1 MIQGAG
7 ISVAER
13 VFTWNPYLRLHNT
26 RKSYTQTMHVQ
37 GKTIVRHR
45 HFTETIHGFRGHGTL
60 YLDPC
65 IPSQASPGLRPSPHA
80 SLPGRGRNT
89 APDSA
94 AGAWMAGI

>member
-26 RKSYTQTMHVQ
+26 RKSYTKTMHVQ

-45 HFTETIHGFRGHGTL
+45 HFTETIHGFREHGTL
-60 YLDPC
+60 YLDPRM
-65 IPSQASPGLRPSPHA
+65 PSQESPGLGP
-80 SLPGRGRNT
+80 LPQESSR
-89 APDSA
+89 
-94 AGAWMAGI
+94 